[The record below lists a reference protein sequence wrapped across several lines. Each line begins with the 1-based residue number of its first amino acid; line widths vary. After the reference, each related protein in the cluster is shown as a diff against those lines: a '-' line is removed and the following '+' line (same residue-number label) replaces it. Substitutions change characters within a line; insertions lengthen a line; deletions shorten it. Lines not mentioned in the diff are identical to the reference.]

1 MSPRPYRMDRRREIT
16 DQTRLRIIN
25 AAREILSSPEGS
37 AKFSVDAVA
46 RQAGVARMTVYYQFG
61 SMRGLLEGIC
71 DSLAI
76 AGGMDRMAAAFGRAD
91 PLEAL
96 DEFIAVLMHF
106 WESDRPVRR
115 GLGALAALD
124 PETAAVLEA
133 RSGRRRQGLRV
144 LLGRLARQTG
154 RPKPK
159 ELEDAVD
166 LLYMLTGFHTYDSL
180 AGPKRN
186 VDRVTAMIQELARR
200 VLAWEEDHGHHA
212 RR

>member
-1 MSPRPYRMDRRREIT
+1 MSPRPYRMDRRREIS
-16 DQTRLRIIN
+16 DETRLRIIN
-25 AAREILSSPEGS
+25 AAREILSSAQGS

-61 SMRGLLEGIC
+61 SRRGLLEGIC

-76 AGGMDRMAAAFGRAD
+76 AGGMDRMAAAFSRAD

-96 DEFIAVLMHF
+96 DEFVAVLMHF

-115 GLGALAALD
+115 GLGALAVLD

-144 LLGRLARQTG
+144 LLGRLARETR

-166 LLYMLTGFHTYDSL
+166 LLYMLTSFHTYDSL

-186 VDRVTAMIQELARR
+186 ADRVTAMIQRLARQ
-200 VLAWEEDHGHHA
+200 VLG
-212 RR
+212 

>member
-16 DQTRLRIIN
+16 DETRLRIVT

-37 AKFSVDAVA
+37 KKFSVEAVA

-61 SMRGLLEGIC
+61 SRRGLLEGIC

-76 AGGMDRMAAAFGRAD
+76 AGGMERMADAFRRPD

-96 DEFIAVLMHF
+96 DEFIGVLMRF
-106 WESDRPVRR
+106 WETDGPVRR
-115 GLGALAALD
+115 GLGALAVLD
-124 PETAAVLEA
+124 PETAAVLEG
-133 RSGRRRQGLRV
+133 RSGRRRHGLQV
-144 LLGRLARQTG
+144 LLGRMAKQSG
-154 RPKPK
+154 RPRPK

-166 LLYMLTGFHTYDSL
+166 LLYMLTSFHTYDSL

-186 VDRVTAMIQELARR
+186 VERVTAMIRELARR
-200 VLAWEEDHGHHA
+200 VLA
-212 RR
+212 

>member
-16 DQTRLRIIN
+16 GETRLRIIN
-25 AAREILSSPEGS
+25 AAREILSSQEGS

-76 AGGMDRMAAAFGRAD
+76 TGGMDRMAAAFGRAD

-115 GLGALAALD
+115 GLAAFAVLD
-124 PETAAVLEA
+124 PETAGVLEA

-144 LLGRLARQTG
+144 LLGRLAKQTG
-154 RPKPK
+154 RPKPT

-180 AGPKRN
+180 AGPKRS
-186 VDRVTAMIQELARR
+186 VDRVTAMIQELARQ
-200 VLAWEEDHGHHA
+200 VLAWKEDHRHHA
-212 RR
+212 KR